1 MAPVTHPFAIGV
13 PWRPGIPEREPLHS
27 YVIRRLRRD
36 FPGIPVVDFD
46 SGHARFNRAAS
57 RNQAMTTFEDFPAV
71 MLCDADTFPEVRPV
85 WSAVRDAATDGKV
98 HRPFTWFRPLS
109 RKATQ
114 RLLEDDVHDKD
125 DLDHHPNNTAPGGVI
140 IASPKTWWRAGGMD
154 ERFTGW
160 GYEDTSFRL
169 AANELTGVRSHSG
182 TIWHLWHPW
191 ERHKDSPEFRHN
203 ENLSRRYRSRA
214 RRPQSMRELVSDP
227 RRIVPVTAEER
238 DSAEAGG
245 AGP

>member
-1 MAPVTHPFAIGV
+1 M
-13 PWRPGIPEREPLHS
+13 
-27 YVIRRLRRD
+27 
-36 FPGIPVVDFD
+36 DFD
-46 SGHARFNRAAS
+46 SGHSRFNRAAS
-57 RNQAMTTFEDFPAV
+57 RNQAMTTFRDFPVV
-71 MLCDADTFPEVRPV
+71 MLCDADTFPEVKPA
-85 WSAVRDAATDGKV
+85 WMAVQQARRDGKV

-169 AANELTGVRSHSG
+169 AARELTGVVTHSG

-191 ERHKDSPEFRHN
+191 ERHKDSPEFRRN
-203 ENLSRRYRSRA
+203 ENLAQHYRARV
-214 RRPQSMRELVSDP
+214 RRPQAMKSLVNDP
-227 RRIVPVTAEER
+227 RRIVPVTTEER
-238 DSAEAGG
+238 GSSGVGETE
-245 AGP
+245 P